1 MQRLYTD
8 SRHRVWYL
16 FTLSHLSLLR
26 CLMTF
31 QRIILTH
38 GGAGADPQHADG
50 TLVAAQGGMELL
62 EQGQSA
68 LHAAVHAVR
77 CLEDDPRFNAGTGS
91 RLRADGTT
99 MQMDASCMTSDGAF
113 GAVSC
118 VEGVCNP
125 IDIAQAVLLHS
136 PHILIA
142 GAGAT
147 QFARAQNL
155 SLRLLADNE
164 ANDNTA
170 SDQTPAC
177 DTVGAVV
184 FDGES
189 FASALSS
196 GGLTGSAIGR
206 VGDVPLPGCGLHCG
220 PAGAV
225 ACTGDGEFIALQML
239 AREVYGWLEQNQ
251 SPEQAVKRALTL
263 FAEGVDVGLIVT
275 TRSAYAAA
283 CSDGMPWS
291 YVTAP

>member
-1 MQRLYTD
+1 
-8 SRHRVWYL
+8 
-16 FTLSHLSLLR
+16 
-26 CLMTF
+26 MTF

-38 GGAGADPQHADG
+38 GGAGADPQHDDG
-50 TLVAAQGGMELL
+50 TLAAAKGGMELMV
-62 EQGQSA
+62 QGQSA

-118 VEGVCNP
+118 VEGICNP
-125 IDIAQAVLLHS
+125 IDIAQAVLLRS

-147 QFARAQNL
+147 QFARAHNL
-155 SLRLLADNE
+155 NLRLLADKEGNKDADSE
-164 ANDNTA
+164 DSANTA
-170 SDQTPAC
+170 SPQTPAC

-225 ACTGDGEFIALQML
+225 ACTGDGEFIALRIL
-239 AREVYGWLEQNQ
+239 AREVYGWLEQKQ
-251 SPEQAVKRALTL
+251 PPDQAVKRALTL

-275 TRSAYAAA
+275 TSSAYAAA

-291 YVTAP
+291 YVTAD